1 MAFGEEAGLFERDGG
16 ADASTFADDA
26 DAAFGRAMI
35 MSAVIK
41 QHAASAC
48 WAFLFR

>member
-1 MAFGEEAGLFERDGG
+1 MALGEEACLFEGNG
-16 ADASTFADDA
+16 WADASAFADDA

-41 QHAASAC
+41 QHAASASGT
-48 WAFLFR
+48 FLFR

>member
-1 MAFGEEAGLFERDGG
+1 MTLREEAGLFEGNRRP
-16 ADASTFADDA
+16 DASTFADDA

-41 QHAASAC
+41 QHAASASGT
-48 WAFLFR
+48 FLFR